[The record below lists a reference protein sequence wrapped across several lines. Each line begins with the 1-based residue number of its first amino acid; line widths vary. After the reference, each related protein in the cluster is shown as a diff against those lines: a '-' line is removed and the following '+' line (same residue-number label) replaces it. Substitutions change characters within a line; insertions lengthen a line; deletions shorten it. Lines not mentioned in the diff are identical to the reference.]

1 MRFYDS
7 IGKVRV
13 EGKTRVGVYNIELVT
28 NQWCCAMGVVD
39 QAGILNACA
48 RLRFMIYLTLTGW
61 VCRINMIW
69 RARAYLQHKW

>member
-13 EGKTRVGVYNIELVT
+13 EGKTRVGGYNIELVT
-28 NQWCCAMGVVD
+28 KQWCCAMGVVD
-39 QAGILNACA
+39 QAA

-69 RARAYLQHKW
+69 RARAYLQRKW